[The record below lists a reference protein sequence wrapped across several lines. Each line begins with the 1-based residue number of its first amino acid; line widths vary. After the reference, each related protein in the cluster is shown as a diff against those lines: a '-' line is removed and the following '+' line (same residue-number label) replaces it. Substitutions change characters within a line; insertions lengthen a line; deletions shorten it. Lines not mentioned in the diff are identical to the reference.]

1 MTDQT
6 KHGIDIVQ
14 TKNKA
19 FKKNIEK
26 LESAREDCKEAVF
39 ILEAAIASTYL
50 RDDHS
55 LILQKWI
62 KEYESDIETFDIHI
76 QEVRDHG

>member
-6 KHGIDIVQ
+6 RHGIDIVQ
-14 TKNKA
+14 TRNKA

-26 LESAREDCKEAVF
+26 LEAAREDCKESVF

-50 RDDHS
+50 RDDHC
-55 LILQKWI
+55 LIMQKWI
-62 KEYESDIETFDIHI
+62 KEYESDIEQFDIHI